1 MRSRPAGMSRPV
13 RAIRSSWARRGSQNP
28 HRLSSPGRHRLVD
41 VGGATA
47 SNDEVTGFSRDADAD
62 VVTAG
67 REPSAH
73 HGRPGRL
80 LRPLVIVETAALI
93 TAIAVA
99 LHYRAEAVRP
109 GHGGLPATGQG
120 ASVLPEM
127 TSVVV
132 RLPAR
137 KPVAGTVFITAA
149 RPGGDRGQF
158 MVSAVISGGQP
169 NTVYDLV
176 GNDCSAV
183 TPLPD
188 HIWATG
194 LTDAAGAARLRGYAW
209 TGAVADEY
217 WLALSPSPVYGSPG
231 LRGRFARGSAAP
243 FPAGKA
249 PCAPS
254 P

>member
-1 MRSRPAGMSRPV
+1 M
-13 RAIRSSWARRGSQNP
+13 
-28 HRLSSPGRHRLVD
+28 
-41 VGGATA
+41 
-47 SNDEVTGFSRDADAD
+47 TGYSRDADAD
-62 VVTAG
+62 VITAG

-73 HGRPGRL
+73 HSGSGRL
-80 LRPLVIVETAALI
+80 VRLLVIAETAALI
-93 TAIAVA
+93 AVIAVA
-99 LHYRAEAVRP
+99 LHYRAEAVRS
-109 GHGGLPATGQG
+109 GHGSLPAAGQG
-120 ASVLPEM
+120 APVLPGM

-132 RLPAR
+132 RLPAT
-137 KPVAGTVFITAA
+137 KPMAGTVFITAA
-149 RPGGDRGQF
+149 QPGGDRGQF
-158 MVSAVISGGQP
+158 MVSAVITGGQP
-169 NTVYDLV
+169 DTVYDLV

-249 PCAPS
+249 PCAPL

>member
-1 MRSRPAGMSRPV
+1 
-13 RAIRSSWARRGSQNP
+13 
-28 HRLSSPGRHRLVD
+28 
-41 VGGATA
+41 
-47 SNDEVTGFSRDADAD
+47 VTGYSRDADAD
-62 VVTAG
+62 VITAG
-67 REPSAH
+67 REPPAPH
-73 HGRPGRL
+73 ARPGRL
-80 LRPLVIVETAALI
+80 VRLLVIVETAALI

-109 GHGGLPATGQG
+109 GHGGLPTAGAG

-127 TSVVV
+127 TSVAV
-132 RLPAR
+132 RLPAAE
-137 KPVAGTVFITAA
+137 PVAGTVFITAA
-149 RPGGDRGQF
+149 QPGGDRGQF
-158 MVSAVISGGQP
+158 MVSAVITGGQP
-169 NTVYDLV
+169 HTVYDLV

-183 TPLPD
+183 APLPD

-194 LTDAAGAARLRGYAW
+194 LTDASGGARLRGYAW

-243 FPAGKA
+243 FPAGKS

>member
-1 MRSRPAGMSRPV
+1 
-13 RAIRSSWARRGSQNP
+13 
-28 HRLSSPGRHRLVD
+28 
-41 VGGATA
+41 
-47 SNDEVTGFSRDADAD
+47 VTGYSRDPDAD
-62 VVTAG
+62 VITAG

-73 HGRPGRL
+73 HVRPGRL
-80 LRPLVIVETAALI
+80 VWLIVIAETAALI
-93 TAIAVA
+93 AVIAIA

-109 GHGGLPATGQG
+109 GHGSLPAAGQG
-120 ASVLPEM
+120 TLALPEM
-127 TSVVV
+127 TSIAV
-132 RLPAR
+132 RLPAAR
-137 KPVAGTVFITAA
+137 PIAGTVFITAA
-149 RPGGDRGQF
+149 QPGGDRGQF
-158 MVSAVISGGQP
+158 MVSAVITGGQP
-169 NTVYDLV
+169 DTVYDLV

-183 TPLPD
+183 APVPD

-249 PCAPS
+249 PCAPT